1 MNRAGLPPHISPAGI
16 SLFTILPAP
25 IIAPSPILTAF
36 TIRVF
41 IPILNE
47 KDILAYDYLP
57 RIKPSVA
64 GIVEMR
70 KNTRSG
76 CDDTTGT
83 NLNKIG
89 KHSIKL
95 HIGSD
100 ETLPID
106 FNPTKFQHSPAK

>member
-16 SLFTILPAP
+16 SLFTIPGSYN
-25 IIAPSPILTAF
+25 SPVSNIDS
-36 TIRVF
+36 IYNKS
-41 IPILNE
+41 IHPD